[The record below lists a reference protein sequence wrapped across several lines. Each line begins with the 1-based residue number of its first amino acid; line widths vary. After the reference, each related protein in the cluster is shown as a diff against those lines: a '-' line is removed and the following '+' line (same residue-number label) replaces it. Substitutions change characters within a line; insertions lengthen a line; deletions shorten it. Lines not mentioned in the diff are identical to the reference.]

1 MNLLNEKTR
10 KEIENILS
18 EMQDPVKLILFIKK
32 EDCMYCNETK
42 QLLQEI
48 IELTDKL
55 TLEVYDIDLSKEKS
69 EYYEVDKTPA
79 IILENKKDYKIRFY
93 GIPSGYEFGTLLQ
106 DILYVSKLKTD
117 LQLSTKEFIKGIK
130 KPLHIHVFVTPT
142 CPYCPNA
149 VLMAHQFALE
159 SDFIKADMIEAT
171 EFPELSNYYNVF
183 GVPKIIVNDT
193 IHIEGAV
200 PESVFVNKIKQLQLN

>member
-10 KEIENILS
+10 KEINNILS

-48 IELTDKL
+48 TEVTDKL
-55 TLEVYDIDLSKEKS
+55 TLEVYDVNLSKEKS

-117 LQLSTKEFIKGIK
+117 LQSQTKEFIKGIK
-130 KPLHIHVFVTPT
+130 KPLHIQVFVTPT

-171 EFPELSNYYNVF
+171 EFPELSNHYNVF
-183 GVPKIIVNDT
+183 GVPKIIVND
-193 IHIEGAV
+193 ILHIEGAV